1 MNAIG
6 RLFLL
11 LRNKISTKTDG
22 PDGIELGKV
31 ELMKKSLVL
40 VFVGLVMITLGFSS
54 CRAMAVKKT
63 VYVTPERAKIF
74 YNGHE
79 VGNGS
84 YEVKF
89 ENDEDFAVLKFE
101 SPGYITRTVKLF
113 KNNPKN
119 TVSYDLF
126 VDEAMQN
133 SVGVEEGVDI
143 ANKYFTITCKK
154 EMDDDIIWKRLMNI
168 AVTNFE
174 NVEVRDKSAGW
185 IKTAWVNTSFLYQ
198 VVRTRLEIQ
207 LQFADTEQKTYRV
220 RLSSEIADKD
230 CGLNDQC
237 FVRYERVLKKYEQ
250 VISELQTSL
259 GSNL

>member
-1 MNAIG
+1 MEYNWVKK
-6 RLFLL
+6 R
-11 LRNKISTKTDG
+11 
-22 PDGIELGKV
+22 
-31 ELMKKSLVL
+31 MKKN
-40 VFVGLVMITLGFSS
+40 FVVIVAGLILIMFGLLS
-54 CRAMAVKKT
+54 CRTVSSVKKT
-63 VYVTPERAKIF
+63 VYVTPERAKIY

-84 YEVKF
+84 YEVQFSK
-89 ENDEDFAVLKFE
+89 DEDFAVMKFE
-101 SPGYITRTVKLF
+101 APGYIPRTVKLF

-143 ANKYFTITCKK
+143 ANKYFSISCKK
-154 EMDDDIIWKRLMNI
+154 DMDDDIIWKRLMNI

-230 CGLNDQC
+230 CGLYDQC
-237 FVRYERVLKKYEQ
+237 FVKYERVLKKYEQ